1 MYKILLAALLSIW
14 AFSSQASVD
23 SVQTQLKQKYPNL
36 NIQNIQKT
44 EMQGLYSATL
54 DNQIIYVGE
63 NAEHI
68 LIGSMIRLKDQHN
81 LTKDLVVKNKT
92 IDWKSLPLQDAI
104 KTVKGNGKRQ
114 IAIFSDPNCPYCK
127 QLENQLDQLTNV
139 TIYTFIYPIRH
150 QSVQPSK
157 QVWCEANR
165 AYAWNNLIRK
175 GVAPQSTTTCENP
188 IDRNLKLGQIL
199 GIQGTPTL
207 IFSNGF
213 KAAGVQSAQQIE
225 ALWKEFNIQ

>member
-1 MYKILLAALLSIW
+1 MDKLLLAVGLSLWVIS
-14 AFSSQASVD
+14 AHASVET
-23 SVQTQLKQKYPNL
+23 VQVQLKQKYPNL
-36 NIQNIQKT
+36 KIDHIQKT
-44 EMQGLYSATL
+44 EMPNIYSATL

-81 LTKDLVVKNKT
+81 LTKDLVVKNKS
-92 IDWKSLPLQDAI
+92 IDWNSLPFQDAI

-114 IAIFSDPNCPYCK
+114 IAVFSDPNCPYCK

-139 TIYTFIYPIRH
+139 TIYTFIYPIRS

-165 AYAWNNLIRK
+165 AYAWNNLLRK
-175 GVAPQSTTTCENP
+175 GIAPENKTNCPDP
-188 IDRNLKLGQIL
+188 IERNLKLGQQL
-199 GIQGTPTL
+199 GLQGTPTL
-207 IFSNGF
+207 IFANGF
-213 KAAGVQSAQQIE
+213 KAAGVISAQQIE
-225 ALWKEFNIQ
+225 TLWKEFKLN

>member
-1 MYKILLAALLSIW
+1 MYKILLAILLGTW
-14 AFSSQASVD
+14 AFSSQANVEN
-23 SVQTQLKQKYPNL
+23 VQAQLKQKYPKL
-36 NIQNIQKT
+36 NIENIQKT

-54 DNQIIYVGE
+54 DNQIIYMGE

-68 LIGSMIRLKDQHN
+68 LIGSMIRLNDQHN

-92 IDWKSLPLQDAI
+92 IDWSRLPLQDAI

-114 IAIFSDPNCPYCK
+114 IAVFSDPNCPYCK
-127 QLENQLDQLTNV
+127 QLENQFDQLTNV
-139 TIYTFIYPIRH
+139 TIYTFIYPIRS

-175 GVAPQSTTTCENP
+175 GISPQSAATCANP
-188 IDRNLKLGQIL
+188 IDRNLKLGQEL

-213 KAAGVQSAQQIE
+213 KAAGIQSAQQIE
-225 ALWKEFNIQ
+225 DLWKEFKL

>member
-1 MYKILLAALLSIW
+1 MYKILLAALISAW
-14 AFSSQASVD
+14 AFSSQASVE
-23 SVQTQLKQKYPNL
+23 SVQIQLKQKYPKL
-36 NIQNIQKT
+36 NIENIQKT

-54 DNQIIYVGE
+54 DNQIIYIGE

-68 LIGSMIRLKDQHN
+68 LIGSMIRLNDQHN
-81 LTKDLVVKNKT
+81 LTKDLVVKNKS

-114 IAIFSDPNCPYCK
+114 IAVFSDPNCPYCK
-127 QLENQLDQLTNV
+127 QLENQLDQLKNV
-139 TIYTFIYPIRH
+139 TIYTFIYPIRS

-165 AYAWNNLIRK
+165 TYAWNNLIRK
-175 GVAPQSTTTCENP
+175 GIVPQSTVPCANP
-188 IDRNLKLGQIL
+188 IDRNLKLGQTLAIE
-199 GIQGTPTL
+199 GTPTL

-213 KAAGVQSAQQIE
+213 KAAGMVSAEQIE
-225 ALWKEFNIQ
+225 SLWKEFKLD